1 LPRVSTSVATL
12 LSSMLLLVYHSASE
26 VKGKVL
32 RYTRTCEI
40 KQLSFPPSKADA
52 LKRFYRVT
60 ADDER
65 NSAVLERTTP

>member
-1 LPRVSTSVATL
+1 
-12 LSSMLLLVYHSASE
+12 
-26 VKGKVL
+26 VL
-32 RYTRTCEI
+32 RYTRTFEI
-40 KQLSFPPSKADA
+40 KQLSVPPSKADA